1 MALVLYDNGTIITMR
16 GDEPET
22 VEAVLT
28 EDGTILAA
36 GTASVLA
43 AQAASRG
50 GASVER
56 RDLKG
61 AVMLPAFIDSHSHI
75 TAVTQVFGYESLTD
89 VTGFGEL
96 AERLKRFKER
106 ARIAPGEWIV
116 GVGYDHNF
124 LKEKR
129 HPDRHFLDGVF
140 KENPVVLSHVSGHM
154 GAVNSMALERMH
166 ITAETKNPEG
176 GVIGRMAG
184 SDEPDGYLEETAFT
198 EACTVIPKPTMEQLA
213 RQFALAER
221 LYLSKGITTVQDGI
235 TRAGEWDILSH
246 MAEHGMIHTDVVA
259 YADMRSDKALIAENP
274 DYAGTY
280 HNHLR
285 IGGYKIFLDGS
296 PQGRTAWM
304 SRPYERGDGADGQT
318 DTQAGQTD
326 QACQTG
332 QTGLASEAGYCG
344 YPIYRDEETEQFLE
358 TAFAERRQILVHCNG
373 DAAAEQMIDACG
385 RAARTTGCELSDIRP
400 VMIHAQLVWADQL
413 KRMAK
418 LSMTASFFVAHTYY
432 WGDVHLKNFGR
443 GRALKIS
450 PVRTA
455 LNEHVNVTLH
465 QDSPVI
471 EPDMLET
478 VWCAVNRLSRDGT
491 VMGAD
496 ETVSPYEALKAVT
509 CNAAWQY
516 GEEREKG
523 TIEAGKRADFVI
535 LDRDPLK
542 TAAEAIRDIRV
553 LETIK
558 DGVTL
563 YRAEPV

>member
-36 GTASVLA
+36 GPASVLA

-50 GASVER
+50 GASVGR

-213 RQFALAER
+213 RQFAMAER
-221 LYLSKGITTVQDGI
+221 LYLSKGIATVQDGI
-235 TRAGEWDILSH
+235 TRAGEWAILSY

-274 DYAGTY
+274 DYAGAY

-304 SRPYERGDGADGQT
+304 SRPYENSGSADV
-318 DTQAGQTD
+318 
-326 QACQTG
+326 
-332 QTGLASEAGYCG
+332 AGYRG
-344 YPIYRDEETEQFLE
+344 YPIYRDEETERFLE

-373 DAAAEQMIDACG
+373 DAAAEQMIGACE

-400 VMIHAQLVWADQL
+400 VMIHAQLVRADQL

-418 LSMTASFFVAHTYY
+418 LFMTASFFVAHTYY
-432 WGDVHLKNFGR
+432 WGDIHLKNFGR

-450 PVRTA
+450 PARTA

-478 VWCAVNRLSRDGT
+478 VWCAVNRLSREGT

-516 GEEREKG
+516 GEETEKG

-535 LDRDPLK
+535 LDRNPLK
-542 TAAEAIRDIRV
+542 TAVEAIRDIRV

-563 YRAEPV
+563 YRAELKEPDA